1 MLFELLK
8 RASDLHGH
16 RDAIRGPAVQLTYR
30 GLYASCTTLARA
42 WSDLG
47 VRPTDRVAILSR
59 NSPEY
64 LCAYFASAY
73 LGTVLVPLNTR
84 WTSSEIAA
92 VLARSGARLLV
103 FESSFAELVDSI
115 DHPAEK
121 WAIDIGVWSWTEDAP
136 SQDASVPSVHVRRS
150 GDDAAHLYFTSGTT
164 GRPKGVV
171 LTENNVHAHALAA
184 VLELELQAADTWA
197 HIAPMFHLA
206 DAWASFAITLAGG
219 CHVFLQDFDA
229 ARALDLLREQK
240 VTVTN
245 LVPSMLQRMV
255 QSHGECA
262 QTGDPKQ
269 IGDTYALRLLMS
281 GGAPIAPTL
290 VRRIVDAFDCEYVQ
304 TYGMTE
310 TSPYLTMSLLDEQQ
324 RRFTRDEQLRIR
336 ARTGRPFLGTELRV
350 VRDAVGVRG
359 FEHVRC
365 DDVDVG
371 EVQVRGPHVTRG
383 YWEDPEATREAFT
396 VDGFL
401 RTGDLAT
408 IDASGSIRIVDRIK
422 DVILTGG
429 ETVYT
434 TEVESRLYEHASVLE
449 VAVIGVAD
457 ATWGERVVAVVALR
471 PSHQD
476 ICADE
481 LIAHCRERLAGY
493 KSPKEV
499 VFLDQL
505 PRMGSGKID
514 KGALRHRFE

>member
-8 RASDLHGH
+8 RARDLHGH
-16 RDAIRGPAVQLTYR
+16 RDAIRGQAVQLTYR
-30 GLYASCTTLARA
+30 GLYASCTSLAHA
-42 WSDLG
+42 WSELG
-47 VRPTDRVAILSR
+47 VSATDRVAILSR

-64 LCAYFASAY
+64 LCAYFASAC
-73 LGTVLVPLNTR
+73 LGAVLVPLNTR

-103 FESSFAELVDSI
+103 FESSFAGLVDQVE
-115 DHPAEK
+115 HTAER
-121 WAIDIGVWSWTEDAP
+121 WAIDDNAWSFSQAAHGLESGVRAF
-136 SQDASVPSVHVRRS
+136 HVRRS
-150 GDDAAHLYFTSGTT
+150 VDDAAHLYFTSGTT
-164 GRPKGVV
+164 GHPKGVV
-171 LTENNVHAHALAA
+171 LTEGNVHAHALAA
-184 VLELELQAADTWA
+184 VLELELEANDTWA

-206 DAWASFAITLAGG
+206 DAWATFAITLAGG
-219 CHVFLQDFDA
+219 CHVFLSDFDA
-229 ARALDLLREQK
+229 ESALKLLREER
-240 VTVTN
+240 VSITN
-245 LVPSMLQRMV
+245 LVPLMLQRMV
-255 QSHGECA
+255 QSHGERVRGCDSEP
-262 QTGDPKQ
+262 TD
-269 IGDTYALRLLMS
+269 DTYALRILMS
-281 GGAPIAPTL
+281 GGAPIAPSL
-290 VRRIVDAFDCEYVQ
+290 VRRIVEAFDCEYVQ

-324 RRFTRDEQLRIR
+324 RMLTRDEQLRIR

-350 VRDAVGVRG
+350 VRDAGGARG
-359 FEHVRC
+359 FEKVQC

-383 YWEDPEATREAFT
+383 YWEDPLATREAFT
-396 VDGFL
+396 PDGFL

-457 ATWGERVVAVVALR
+457 PTWGERVVAVVVLR
-471 PSHQD
+471 PSHED
-476 ICADE
+476 TRADE

-493 KSPKEV
+493 KSPKQI
-499 VFLDQL
+499 VFSNQL

-514 KGALRHRFE
+514 KRALRQTIE